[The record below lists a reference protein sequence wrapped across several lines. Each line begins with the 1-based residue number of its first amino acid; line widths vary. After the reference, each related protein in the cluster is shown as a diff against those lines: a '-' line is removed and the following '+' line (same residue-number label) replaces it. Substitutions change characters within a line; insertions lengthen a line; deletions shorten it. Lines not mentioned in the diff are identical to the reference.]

1 MTEKRTQDLKE
12 LKLYTLT
19 ELEPILGL
27 THRTLLTYVQT
38 GKLKA
43 VKIGNRWKVSE
54 KSLREFIGG

>member
-1 MTEKRTQDLKE
+1 MTKKRTQDLKE